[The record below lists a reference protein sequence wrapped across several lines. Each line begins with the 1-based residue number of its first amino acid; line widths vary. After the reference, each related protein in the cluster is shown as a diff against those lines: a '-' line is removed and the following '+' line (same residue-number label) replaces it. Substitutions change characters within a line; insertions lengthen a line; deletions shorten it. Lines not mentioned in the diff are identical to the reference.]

1 MSKFYFG
8 LVSVLFLAS
17 CKTANI
23 TASTGNQTWYQI
35 ATSVAPG
42 KTLAETMRSQ
52 LGAPTQIIFKE
63 KDSEWWAYCS
73 AERPREKCGT
83 GELGLLVDKT
93 SGKIDSVQWTAGSNN
108 EAKSKDEIQATFKE
122 LHLVVQEYRV
132 EYPDFI
138 NTEKVLID
146 PEKGFVAEFRSNNP
160 TKIETFHIGT
170 PFKSYSDRWKGEHAP
185 VSVVRLDPE
194 RSTAGK

>member
-1 MSKFYFG
+1 MSKLYFG

-17 CKTANI
+17 CKTGSING
-23 TASTGNQTWYQI
+23 TTGNKSWYQI
-35 ATSVAPG
+35 AATVAPR

-73 AERPREKCGT
+73 AQHPGEKCGT

-93 SGKIDSVQWTAGSNN
+93 SGNIDSAQWTAGSIDD
-108 EAKSKDEIQATFKE
+108 AKSKDEIQAMFNDF
-122 LHLVVQEYRV
+122 HLVVQEYRV
-132 EYPDFI
+132 EYPDYI
-138 NTEKVLID
+138 KTVKVLVD
-146 PEKGFVAEFRSNNP
+146 PEKGFIAEFRSNNP